1 MGRILRTDASLNRRF
16 TMKSVLSHMILC
28 MSLCFVAQS
37 SYVVAWTGPKAPNRN
52 YAATRHHTAPA
63 SKNNYNEDINKRAST
78 AATET
83 SLDGIRRK
91 ILIWTVPSIL
101 ATTGITTATPAA
113 AAAANDIGHAI
124 RKSASILPGY
134 GPSDVYYP
142 IQFQGLWNMK
152 REIIRDGDKPN
163 LIFNYKVRFLSSDD
177 GDTTSNQAA
186 AAAVADRGY
195 NQAHLEAAIRGAKGD
210 EASKQDDI
218 SGAVRSYDWNVNN
231 PNELQVA
238 MVDGSSKYIKVTKRA
253 TEATDTTVFSSEF
266 QRVSQQNTLTGIP
279 VITARRVQTK
289 WKVTA
294 VDKNNSSNDN
304 KDNADS
310 SIEGLEI
317 VYDMGGGGDPLSAT
331 TTTALASQAEPKVIS
346 KSRLTLERER

>member
-1 MGRILRTDASLNRRF
+1 
-16 TMKSVLSHMILC
+16 MIPWITL
-28 MSLCFVAQS
+28 FIVIQS
-37 SYVVAWTGPKAPNRN
+37 TCTSAWTSPKAPSRN
-52 YAATRHHTAPA
+52 
-63 SKNNYNEDINKRAST
+63 T
-78 AATET
+78 AAAT

-91 ILIWTVPSIL
+91 ILIWTVPSLL
-101 ATTGITTATPAA
+101 AATGIATATPAV
-113 AAAANDIGHAI
+113 ANDIGHVI

-163 LIFNYKVRFLSSDD
+163 LIFNYKVRFLTSDD
-177 GDTTSNQAA
+177 GDTNNL

-210 EASKQDDI
+210 DTPDNNNSKADDI

-266 QRVSQQNTLTGIP
+266 QRVSQQTTLTGIP

-294 VDKNNSSNDN
+294 VDTNN
-304 KDNADS
+304 KDSEDS

>member
-1 MGRILRTDASLNRRF
+1 MGILRNGASLNRF
-16 TMKSVLSHMILC
+16 SMKSMFSHMIPC
-28 MSLCFVAQS
+28 MLLCFALHLTCIS
-37 SYVVAWTGPKAPNRN
+37 AWTGPKAFPRN
-52 YAATRHHTAPA
+52 YAATRHHLVP
-63 SKNNYNEDINKRAST
+63 SNNNEDINKRAST
-78 AATET
+78 ATTAT
-83 SLDGIRRK
+83 SLDDIRRK
-91 ILIWTVPSIL
+91 VLIWAIPSLL
-101 ATTGITTATPAA
+101 ATTGLARATPAD
-113 AAAANDIGHAI
+113 ANDIGHAI

-142 IQFQGLWNMK
+142 VQFQGLWNMK

-163 LIFNYKVRFLSSDD
+163 LIFNYKVRFLTSDD
-177 GDTTSNQAA
+177 GDTNNQ

-210 EASKQDDI
+210 DNSKTEDI

-253 TEATDTTVFSSEF
+253 TEATDMTVFSSEF
-266 QRVSQQNTLTGIP
+266 QRVSLQNTPTGVP

-294 VDKNNSSNDN
+294 ATNDN
-304 KDNADS
+304 NADS

-317 VYDMGGGGDPLSAT
+317 VYDVGGGGDPLSAT

>member
-1 MGRILRTDASLNRRF
+1 
-16 TMKSVLSHMILC
+16 MKSGLSHMIPSLILC
-28 MSLCFVAQS
+28 IVLQTSCTAAL
-37 SYVVAWTGPKAPNRN
+37 TTNGGPKASPTN
-52 YAATRHHTAPA
+52 YARHHMVPT
-63 SKNNYNEDINKRAST
+63 NVNNEDMNSRAST
-78 AATET
+78 SATET
-83 SLDGIRRK
+83 SFDGIRRN
-91 ILIWTVPSIL
+91 ILLWTIPSL
-101 ATTGITTATPAA
+101 LVATGTATPAA
-113 AAAANDIGHAI
+113 ADVGHNI

-142 IQFQGLWNMK
+142 HKFQGLWNMK
-152 REIIRDGDKPN
+152 REIIRDGERPN
-163 LIFNYKVRFLSSDD
+163 LIFNYKVRFLPSDD
-177 GDTTSNQAA
+177 GD
-186 AAAVADRGY
+186 AVADRGY
-195 NQAHLEAAIRGAKGD
+195 NQAHLEAAIRGSD
-210 EASKQDDI
+210 DTDI
-218 SGAVRSYDWNVNN
+218 SAAVRSYDWSVNN

-266 QRVSQQNTLTGIP
+266 QRVSQQTTLTGIP

-294 VDKNNSSNDN
+294 VDTNN
-304 KDNADS
+304 KDSEDS